1 MSQNKEKKPNLD
13 NTFGN
18 ENSVCP
24 TEENRYGFNNELNPI
39 EIADLGWDSL
49 YKLPKIVKRQE
60 ELMEKHEFEPH
71 AYFGGVMYDDL

>member
-1 MSQNKEKKPNLD
+1 MQLSNNKEKRKELD

-39 EIADLGWDSL
+39 EIADLGWDSQ
-49 YKLPKIVKRQE
+49 YKLPKIIKRQDE
-60 ELMEKHEFEPH
+60 QIQKK
-71 AYFGGVMYDDL
+71 